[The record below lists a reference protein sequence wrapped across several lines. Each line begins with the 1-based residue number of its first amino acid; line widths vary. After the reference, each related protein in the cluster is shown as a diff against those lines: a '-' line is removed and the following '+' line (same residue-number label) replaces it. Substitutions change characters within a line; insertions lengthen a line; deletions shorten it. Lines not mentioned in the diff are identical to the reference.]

1 MISARRCLSPPP
13 LWRQV
18 PPRPSRPCA
27 RPFVTK
33 LYGRRRGYGWL
44 LHYCSGH
51 RLGLANL
58 NGFVVAPP
66 VQYGLAGPRR
76 RTSPV
81 KDVGEPDAGNPP
93 QLLNSAKSALSVS
106 PMVPA
111 KGHDLRRQVK
121 SV

>member
-27 RPFVTK
+27 RPFVAK

-51 RLGLANL
+51 RLGLVNL
-58 NGFVVAPP
+58 NGFVVAPQA
-66 VQYGLAGPRR
+66 QYGLGGPRR

-81 KDVGEPDAGNPP
+81 KDVGDPDAGEAAPTT
-93 QLLNSAKSALSVS
+93 QLGQISTQREPNGS
-106 PMVPA
+106 
-111 KGHDLRRQVK
+111 KGHDL
-121 SV
+121 